1 MANLY
6 SEVLLDHFR
15 NPRNVG
21 SLPAPDVAYE
31 AVNPLC
37 GDRVRFE
44 LNLRGHVIEMV
55 RFRGDGCAICIAAA
69 SLLTELSV
77 GADIDQSELVSNEQL
92 LSSLQSDIS
101 PSRMQCVFLPLEV
114 LRSGVKTYKTT
125 AGLR

>member
-15 NPRNVG
+15 NPRNFG
-21 SLPAPDVAYE
+21 SLSAPDIVHE

-37 GDRVRFE
+37 GDRIRLE
-44 LNLRGHVIEMV
+44 LILRGQVIEV
-55 RFRGDGCAICIAAA
+55 ARFRGDGCAICIAAA

-77 GADIDQSELVSNEQL
+77 GADIDRSEVVSNERL
-92 LSSLQSDIS
+92 LSSLQSEIS

-114 LRSGVKTYKTT
+114 LRSGVKIYKTPRQ
-125 AGLR
+125 LR